1 MLYTKLGGGK
11 LATKKSQIKASR
23 KYEKEHPERVT
34 YTTARRKAFNF
45 INAGK
50 DSKVG
55 EAISLYSDEYVED
68 LKDLY
73 RQVGEKIK
81 RLE

>member
-1 MLYTKLGGGK
+1 MT
-11 LATKKSQIKASR
+11 TRKSQIKASR
-23 KYEKEHPERVT
+23 KYEKVHPERVT

-55 EAISLYSDEYVED
+55 KAISLYSDEYLSD
-68 LKDLY
+68 LQELY
-73 RQVGEKIK
+73 IQVGNKIK
-81 RLE
+81 QLQ

>member
-1 MLYTKLGGGK
+1 MKTR
-11 LATKKSQIKASR
+11 KSQIKASR
-23 KYEKEHPERVT
+23 KYEKVHPERVT

-55 EAISLYSDEYVED
+55 KAISLYNDEYIDD

-73 RQVGEKIK
+73 KQVGEKIK

>member
-1 MLYTKLGGGK
+1 MI
-11 LATKKSQIKASR
+11 TKKSQIKASR

-45 INAGK
+45 INDGK

-55 EAISLYSDEYVED
+55 KAISLYRNEYVDD

-73 RQVGEKIK
+73 SQVGAKIK
-81 RLE
+81 QLE

>member
-1 MLYTKLGGGK
+1 MI
-11 LATKKSQIKASR
+11 TKKSQIKASR

-55 EAISLYSDEYVED
+55 KAISLYRNEYVDD

-73 RQVGEKIK
+73 KQVGAKIK

>member
-1 MLYTKLGGGK
+1 MVKTR
-11 LATKKSQIKASR
+11 KSQIKASR
-23 KYEKEHPERVT
+23 KYDKDHPERVT

-55 EAISLYSDEYVED
+55 KAISLYSDEYVDD

-73 RQVGEKIK
+73 RQVGAKIK
-81 RLE
+81 QLE